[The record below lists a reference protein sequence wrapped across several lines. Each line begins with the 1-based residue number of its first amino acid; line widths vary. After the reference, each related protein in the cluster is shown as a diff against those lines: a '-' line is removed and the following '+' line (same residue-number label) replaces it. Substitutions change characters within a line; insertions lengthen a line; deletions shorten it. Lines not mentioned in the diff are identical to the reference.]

1 MGHVDNRVLRSTSPS
16 LCAAIDC
23 VTISPRMP
31 PSRLQFRDKF
41 YPSHLEVSK
50 SHFAAVH
57 VSGIG
62 TFETCRPPLKMYCS
76 QAQIGSD
83 WRMIGARACVAWSCH
98 FHAPVRLRHR
108 PQPRWRGKACE
119 QHRQN
124 AGQEYAVKCPC
135 ATDGSDRRAKA
146 ADLVEIE
153 NIGAD

>member
-1 MGHVDNRVLRSTSPS
+1 MGQVDNRVLRSTSLS

-62 TFETCRPPLKMYCS
+62 TFETCRPALKLSAYRS
-76 QAQIGSD
+76 RLEVIS
-83 WRMIGARACVAWSCH
+83 
-98 FHAPVRLRHR
+98 VRRQHGDVSHDR
-108 PQPRWRGKACE
+108 P
-119 QHRQN
+119 
-124 AGQEYAVKCPC
+124 
-135 ATDGSDRRAKA
+135 
-146 ADLVEIE
+146 
-153 NIGAD
+153 